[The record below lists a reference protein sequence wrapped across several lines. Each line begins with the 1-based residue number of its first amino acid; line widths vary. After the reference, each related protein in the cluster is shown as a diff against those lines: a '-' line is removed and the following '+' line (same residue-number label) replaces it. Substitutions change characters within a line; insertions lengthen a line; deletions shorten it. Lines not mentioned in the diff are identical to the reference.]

1 MIFTKKITVYP
12 FSGFEGQLFYNG
24 KPAAFA
30 KVKRTY
36 DWDDTLHEEEVTA
49 DEQGR
54 FRFESVSV
62 EIRESLSQFV
72 SSQEVFVSYEEQ
84 VFNIWS
90 CGKIAKEEFGEFGGK
105 PSLLSCDITQE
116 QSAHKLPNGY
126 VGSSCHWQ
134 SNGINYQPEQENQHN
149 QTSLSN
155 NLTN

>member
-12 FSGFEGQLFYNG
+12 FSGFEGQLFYKG

-62 EIRESLSQFV
+62 EIRESLAQFV
-72 SSQEVFVSYEEQ
+72 SSQKINVE
-84 VFNIWS
+84 FNNLDIRIWS
-90 CGKIAKEEFGEFGGK
+90 CGKIAEEEFGEFGGK
-105 PSLLSCDITQE
+105 PKNLTCELTDEWKSMQ
-116 QSAHKLPNGY
+116 LPDGI
-126 VGSSCHWQ
+126 VGSICSWSTHEKT
-134 SNGINYQPEQENQHN
+134 Y
-149 QTSLSN
+149 
-155 NLTN
+155 